1 MGRTGYLSSPNEVA
15 NLLGVGGS
23 TLRKWCLAIEAQ
35 CYYFGRT
42 ENQKRVFNE
51 KDITVLKHFKHL
63 VQVQNMSLEN
73 AAILV
78 TSKYESPSSVE
89 TNIDSNVTE
98 GRSPIQVL
106 NTLVARLERLE
117 KANEALVEHNKM
129 MLEIIQE
136 QRTLLEE
143 RLNDRDQLLLQSL
156 RESQEVK
163 KLMLESAEKQ
173 KRRGI
178 MKFFGK

>member
-1 MGRTGYLSSPNEVA
+1 M
-15 NLLGVGGS
+15 
-23 TLRKWCLAIEAQ
+23 
-35 CYYFGRT
+35 
-42 ENQKRVFNE
+42 
-51 KDITVLKHFKHL
+51 
-63 VQVQNMSLEN
+63 
-73 AAILV
+73 
-78 TSKYESPSSVE
+78 
-89 TNIDSNVTE
+89 
-98 GRSPIQVL
+98 
-106 NTLVARLERLE
+106 ARLERLE

>member
-63 VQVQNMSLEN
+63 VQVQNMSLGER
-73 AAILV
+73 
-78 TSKYESPSSVE
+78 
-89 TNIDSNVTE
+89 SNLSYIKV
-98 GRSPIQVL
+98 
-106 NTLVARLERLE
+106 
-117 KANEALVEHNKM
+117 
-129 MLEIIQE
+129 
-136 QRTLLEE
+136 
-143 RLNDRDQLLLQSL
+143 
-156 RESQEVK
+156 
-163 KLMLESAEKQ
+163 
-173 KRRGI
+173 
-178 MKFFGK
+178 